1 VNNYYEKA
9 LASTENSLTVLAE
22 PGTWL
27 VRKAR
32 RDFQPEISARIFNRK
47 PSVGRHPSRW
57 REIQKYNF
65 KIYG

>member
-32 RDFQPEISARIFNRK
+32 RDFQPEISAIMFNRK
-47 PSVGRHPSRW
+47 LCRETASGPVARHY
-57 REIQKYNF
+57 EIRL
-65 KIYG
+65 